1 MIQNSSKFV
10 IPVIL
15 ISLLIMLS
23 SCTTKSTAA
32 EDSPLLSLLD
42 IKPIP
47 TLTPEEVVEIQLTAF
62 RENNIEDQGIALA
75 YRFASPRNK
84 RITGTVENFASQIRR
99 DPYAPILSNAEFQ
112 LGPVDRRGE
121 LAMVA
126 VRIDQTE
133 EISTGYIFV
142 LTRQKGGEYDNCWMT
157 DGVLQI
163 NMGNL
168 SAFDPVATID
178 T

>member
-1 MIQNSSKFV
+1 MNQNSSKFV
-10 IPVIL
+10 IAVIL
-15 ISLLIMLS
+15 ISLIIMFS
-23 SCTTKSTAA
+23 SCATKSTAD
-32 EDSPLLSLLD
+32 EESPLLSLLEMR
-42 IKPIP
+42 PIP
-47 TLTPEEVVEIQLTAF
+47 TLTPEEVVVIQLTAF
-62 RENNIEDQGIALA
+62 KENNIEDQGIALA

-84 RITGTVENFASQIRR
+84 QITGTVENFASQIRR
-99 DPYAPILSNAEFQ
+99 DPYASILSNVEFQ

-121 LAMVA
+121 LAMVT

-142 LTRQKGGEYDNCWMT
+142 LTRQKGGEFDNCWMT

-168 SAFDPVATID
+168 SAFDPIATID